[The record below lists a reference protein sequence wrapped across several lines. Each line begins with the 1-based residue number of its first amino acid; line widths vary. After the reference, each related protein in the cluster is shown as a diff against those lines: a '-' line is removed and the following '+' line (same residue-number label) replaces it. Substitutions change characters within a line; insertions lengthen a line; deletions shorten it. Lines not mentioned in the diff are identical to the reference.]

1 MEKIA
6 IVGAGLVGRAWA
18 IVFARAGY
26 PVMLYDSNPDT
37 VAKSL
42 ETVESSLGDLQEF
55 GLLAEAPSVIRA
67 RMTAAKS
74 LKEVLD
80 GAAYAQES
88 TLENVDIKKQIF
100 ADMDAAAAP
109 NTILASSTSTF
120 MTSAFATEVKGRHR
134 CLVAH
139 PVNPPYLIPLVE
151 VSPAAFTSPD
161 VAKRTYDLMLAVGQ
175 KPIMMKK
182 ETQGFI
188 LNRLQWAL
196 MAEAYRLVDDG
207 YVGVEDLDKC
217 LKEGLGLRWSFIGPF
232 EVGDLNAPG
241 GIADYSRRFG
251 PMIYEMDRSE
261 QSNARPWSDELLAK
275 IEKERRQYMQVA
287 DIGARSKWRDRRLM
301 GLMAHKRAM
310 EKKDQSA

>member
-55 GLLAEAPSVIRA
+55 GLISETTSVIRS
-67 RMTAAKS
+67 RMTVAKT

-88 TLENVDIKKQIF
+88 TLENVDVKKQIY

-120 MTSAFATEVKGRHR
+120 MTSAFATQVKGRHR

-151 VSPAAFTSPD
+151 VSPAAFTAPE
-161 VAKRTYDLMLAVGQ
+161 VAQRTYDLMIAVGQ
-175 KPIMMKK
+175 KPIMLKK

-188 LNRLQWAL
+188 LNRLQWSM

-217 LKEGLGLRWSFIGPF
+217 LKDGLGLRWSFIGPF

-251 PMIYEMDRSE
+251 PMIYEMDSSE
-261 QSNARPWSDELLAK
+261 QSKARPWSDELLAK
-275 IEKERRQYMQVA
+275 IEKERRQYMQVG

-310 EKKDQSA
+310 EKKDRSA

>member
-1 MEKIA
+1 MDKIA

-26 PVMLYDSNPDT
+26 PVMLYDSNAET
-37 VAKSL
+37 VTKSL
-42 ETVESSLGDLQEF
+42 ETVESSLQDLQEF
-55 GLLAEAPSVIRA
+55 GLISEAPSVIRA
-67 RMTAAKS
+67 RMTSAKS
-74 LKEVLD
+74 LNEVLD

-100 ADMDAAAAP
+100 AEMDAAAAP

-151 VSPAAFTSPD
+151 VSPAAFTAPD
-161 VAKRTYDLMLAVGQ
+161 VAKRTYDLMEAVGQ
-175 KPIMMKK
+175 KPIMMNK

-217 LKEGLGLRWSFIGPF
+217 LKDGLGLRWSFIGPF

-261 QSNARPWSDELLAK
+261 QSTARPWSDELLAK
-275 IEKERRQYMQVA
+275 IEKERRQYMQVS

-310 EKKDQSA
+310 EAKG

>member
-26 PVMLYDSNPDT
+26 PVMLYDTNPDT
-37 VAKSL
+37 VMIAL
-42 ETVESSLGDLQEF
+42 ETVESSLNDLQEF
-55 GLLAEAPSVIRA
+55 GLISEAPSVIRA
-67 RMTAAKS
+67 RMTVANS
-74 LKEVLD
+74 LKEVLG

-88 TLENVDIKKQIF
+88 TLENVEIKKQIF
-100 ADMDAAAAP
+100 ADMDAIAAP

-120 MTSAFATEVKGRHR
+120 MTSAFASEVKGRQR

-151 VSPAAFTSPD
+151 VSPAPFTAPE
-161 VAKRTYDLMLAVGQ
+161 VIQGTYDLMQAVGQ
-175 KPIMMKK
+175 KPIMVKK
-182 ETQGFI
+182 EAQGFI
-188 LNRLQWAL
+188 LNRLQWSL
-196 MAEAYRLVDDG
+196 MCEAYRLVDDG
-207 YVGVEDLDKC
+207 YIGVEDLDKT
-217 LKEGLGLRWSFIGPF
+217 LKDGLGLRWSFIGPF

-251 PMIYEMDRSE
+251 PMIYEMDSST
-261 QSNARPWSDELLAK
+261 QSNARPWSDKLIAQ
-275 IEKERRQYMQVA
+275 IEQERRQYLQVS

-301 GLMAHKRAM
+301 ALMAHKRVM
-310 EKKDQSA
+310 EKSDLSA

>member
-26 PVMLYDSNPDT
+26 PVMLYDANPDT
-37 VAKSL
+37 VTQSL
-42 ETVESSLGDLQEF
+42 AAVDASLQDLQEF
-55 GLLAEAPSVIRA
+55 GLISEAPSAIRA
-67 RMTAAKS
+67 RMTAAKT

-80 GAAYAQES
+80 GAAYVQES

-100 ADMDAAAAP
+100 ADMDAVAGP
-109 NTILASSTSTF
+109 DTILASSTSTF

-151 VSPAAFTSPD
+151 VSPAAFTAPD
-161 VAKRTYDLMLAVGQ
+161 VAQRTYDLMGKVGQ
-175 KPIMMKK
+175 KPIFMKK
-182 ETQGFI
+182 EAQGFI
-188 LNRLQWAL
+188 LNRLQWKL

-207 YVGVEDLDKC
+207 YIGVEDLDKC
-217 LKEGLGLRWSFIGPF
+217 LKDGLGLRWAFIGPF

-241 GIADYSRRFG
+241 GVADYSRRFG
-251 PMIYEMDRSE
+251 PMIYEMDASDMSKARKWSE
-261 QSNARPWSDELLAK
+261 GLLSQ
-275 IEKERRQYMQVA
+275 IDKERREHLPLSEL
-287 DIGARSKWRDRRLM
+287 GARSKWRDRRLM
-301 GLMAHKRAM
+301 ALVAHKRAM
-310 EKKDQSA
+310 EKQDEK

>member
-26 PVMLYDSNPDT
+26 PVMLYDANPDT
-37 VAKSL
+37 VVKSL
-42 ETVESSLGDLQEF
+42 ETVDGNLNDLQEF
-55 GLLAEAPSVIRA
+55 GLISEAPSVIRS
-67 RMTAAKS
+67 RMTVAKS

-88 TLENVDIKKQIF
+88 TLENVDVKKQIY
-100 ADMDAAAAP
+100 ADMDALAAP

-151 VSPAAFTSPD
+151 VSPAPFTAPD

-175 KPIMMKK
+175 KPIMMHK

-188 LNRLQWAL
+188 LNRLQWAM

-207 YVGVEDLDKC
+207 YVGVEDLDKT
-217 LKEGLGLRWSFIGPF
+217 LKDGLGLRWSFIGPF

-251 PMIYEMDRSE
+251 PMIYEMDSSE
-261 QSNARPWSDELLAK
+261 QSKARKWSDELLAK

-301 GLMAHKRAM
+301 GLMAHKRVM
-310 EKKDQSA
+310 ESKDKPA

>member
-6 IVGAGLVGRAWA
+6 VVGAGLVGRAWA

-26 PVMLYDSNPDT
+26 PVMLYDSNPET

-42 ETVESSLGDLQEF
+42 ETVESSLNDLQEF
-55 GLLAEAPSVIRA
+55 GLISESPSVIRS
-67 RMTAAKS
+67 RMSVAKS

-88 TLENVDIKKQIF
+88 TLENVDVKKQIF

-120 MTSAFATEVKGRHR
+120 MTSAFATEVKGRYR

-175 KPIMMKK
+175 KPIMMHK

-251 PMIYEMDRSE
+251 PMIYEMDSSA
-261 QSNARPWSDELLAK
+261 QSNARKWSDELLTK

-301 GLMAHKRAM
+301 GLMAHKRVM

>member
-26 PVMLYDSNPDT
+26 PVMLYDTNPDI
-37 VAKSL
+37 VVRSL
-42 ETVESSLGDLQEF
+42 ETVESSLKD
-55 GLLAEAPSVIRA
+55 LAEFDLIAETPSVIRA
-67 RMTAAKS
+67 RMSIAKS
-74 LKEVLD
+74 LEEVLA

-88 TLENVDIKKQIF
+88 TLENVDVKKKIF
-100 ADMDAAAAP
+100 ADMDAIAAP

-151 VSPAAFTSPD
+151 VSPAAFTAPD
-161 VAKRTYDLMLAVGQ
+161 VAQRTYDLMLAVGQ

-207 YVGVEDLDKC
+207 YVGVEDLDMT
-217 LKEGLGLRWSFIGPF
+217 LKDGLGLRWSFIGPF

-251 PMIYEMDRSE
+251 PMIYEMDSSA
-261 QSNARPWSDELLAK
+261 QSNARKWSEELLAK

-310 EKKDQSA
+310 EKKGQSA

>member
-1 MEKIA
+1 MDKIA

-26 PVMLYDSNPDT
+26 PVMLYDSNAET
-37 VAKSL
+37 VTKSL
-42 ETVESSLGDLQEF
+42 ETVESSLQDLQEF
-55 GLLAEAPSVIRA
+55 GLISEAPSVIRS
-67 RMTAAKS
+67 RMTSAKS

-151 VSPAAFTSPD
+151 VSPAAFTAPD
-161 VAKRTYDLMLAVGQ
+161 VAKRTYDLMEAVGQ
-175 KPIMMKK
+175 KPIMMNK

-217 LKEGLGLRWSFIGPF
+217 LKDGLGLRWSFIGPF

-261 QSNARPWSDELLAK
+261 QSTARPWSDELLAK
-275 IEKERRQYMQVA
+275 IEKERRQYMQVS

-310 EKKDQSA
+310 EAKG

>member
-1 MEKIA
+1 MDKIA

-26 PVMLYDSNPDT
+26 PVMLYDSNAET
-37 VAKSL
+37 VTKSL
-42 ETVESSLGDLQEF
+42 ETVESSLQDLQEF
-55 GLLAEAPSVIRA
+55 GLISETPSVIRS
-67 RMTAAKS
+67 RMTSAKS

-151 VSPAAFTSPD
+151 VSPAAFTAPD
-161 VAKRTYDLMLAVGQ
+161 VAKRTYDLMEAVGQ
-175 KPIMMKK
+175 KPIMMNK

-217 LKEGLGLRWSFIGPF
+217 LKDGLGLRWSFIGPF

-261 QSNARPWSDELLAK
+261 QSTARPWSDELLAK
-275 IEKERRQYMQVA
+275 IEKERRQYMQVR

-310 EKKDQSA
+310 EAKG

>member
-26 PVMLYDSNPDT
+26 PVMLYDANPDT
-37 VAKSL
+37 VVRSL
-42 ETVESSLGDLQEF
+42 ETVESSLKD
-55 GLLAEAPSVIRA
+55 LAEFDLIAETPSAILA
-67 RMTAAKS
+67 RMSIAKS
-74 LKEVLD
+74 LEEVLA

-88 TLENVDIKKQIF
+88 TLENVDVKKKIF
-100 ADMDAAAAP
+100 ADMDAVAAP
-109 NTILASSTSTF
+109 STILASSTSTF

-151 VSPAAFTSPD
+151 VSPAAFTAPD
-161 VAKRTYDLMLAVGQ
+161 VAQRTYDLMLAVGQ

-207 YVGVEDLDKC
+207 YVGVEDLDMT
-217 LKEGLGLRWSFIGPF
+217 LKDGLGLRWSFIGPF

-251 PMIYEMDRSE
+251 PMIYEMDSSAQSDARKWSE
-261 QSNARPWSDELLAK
+261 ELLAK

-310 EKKDQSA
+310 EKKGQSA

>member
-26 PVMLYDSNPDT
+26 PVMLYDANPDT
-37 VAKSL
+37 VAQSL
-42 ETVESSLGDLQEF
+42 AAVESSLQDLQEF
-55 GLLAEAPSVIRA
+55 GLISEAPSAIHA
-67 RMTAAKS
+67 RMTAAKT

-80 GAAYAQES
+80 GAAYVQES

-100 ADMDAAAAP
+100 ADMDAVAGP
-109 NTILASSTSTF
+109 DTILASSTSTF

-151 VSPAAFTSPD
+151 VSPAAFTAPD
-161 VAKRTYDLMLAVGQ
+161 VAQRTYDLMGKVGQ
-175 KPIMMKK
+175 KPIFMKK
-182 ETQGFI
+182 EAQGFI
-188 LNRLQWAL
+188 LNRLQWKL

-207 YVGVEDLDKC
+207 YIGVEDLDKC
-217 LKEGLGLRWSFIGPF
+217 LKDGLGLRWAFIGPF

-241 GIADYSRRFG
+241 GVADYSRRFG
-251 PMIYEMDRSE
+251 PMIYEMDASDMSKARKWSE
-261 QSNARPWSDELLAK
+261 GLLSQ
-275 IEKERRQYMQVA
+275 IDKERREHLPLSEL
-287 DIGARSKWRDRRLM
+287 GARSKWRDRRLM
-301 GLMAHKRAM
+301 ALVAHKRAM
-310 EKKDQSA
+310 QKQDEK